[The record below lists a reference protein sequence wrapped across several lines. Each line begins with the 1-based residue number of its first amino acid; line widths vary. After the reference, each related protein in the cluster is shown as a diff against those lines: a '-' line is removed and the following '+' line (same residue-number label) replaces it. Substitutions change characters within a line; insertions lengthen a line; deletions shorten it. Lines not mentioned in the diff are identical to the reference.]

1 VQPRPPHPD
10 RQRWDARYADGP
22 PPSFE
27 PHPLAVR
34 ALAVPPPAGPVAE
47 LASGPSGSA
56 LLAAAAGRRV
66 TAVDISG
73 VALGMLAREAA
84 GRGLAGL
91 ITLVETD
98 LAEWRP
104 AAAGYPLVL
113 CTGFWDRAVFAAAAA
128 AVRPGGVIGWEAFTT
143 AARWARPVLPVA
155 WCLASGEPASLLP
168 AGFVVLDVCD
178 LGSGGGARRRL
189 LAQRQPG

>member
-1 VQPRPPHPD
+1 MQSRSPHPD
-10 RQRWDARYADGP
+10 RQRWDARYADGRA
-22 PPSFE
+22 PSFE

-56 LLAAAAGRRV
+56 LLAAAAGRQV

-84 GRGLAGL
+84 RRGLAGL
-91 ITLVETD
+91 VTLVEAD

-104 AAAGYPLVL
+104 AAAGYALVL
-113 CTGFWDRAVFAAAAA
+113 CTGFWDRAVFAAAAT

-143 AARWARPVLPVA
+143 AAHQARAGLPAA

-168 AGFVVLDVCD
+168 AGFVVLGECD
-178 LGSGGGARRRL
+178 IGGGRGAKRRL
-189 LAQRQPG
+189 LAQRRPG

>member
-1 VQPRPPHPD
+1 VQARPPHPD

-22 PPSFE
+22 APSFA

-47 LASGPSGSA
+47 LASGPSGTA
-56 LLAAAAGRRV
+56 LLAAAAGRQV

-84 GRGLAGL
+84 RRGLAGL
-91 ITLVETD
+91 ITLAETD
-98 LAEWRP
+98 LADWRP
-104 AAAGYPLVL
+104 AVAGYALVL
-113 CTGFWDRAVFAAAAA
+113 CTGFWDRAVFATAAA

-143 AARWARPVLPVA
+143 AARRARPGLPVS
-155 WCLASGEPASLLP
+155 WCLASGQPASLLP
-168 AGFVVLDVCD
+168 AGFAVLAECD
-178 LGSGGGARRRL
+178 LGGGRGARRRL
-189 LAQRQPG
+189 LAQRPPG